1 MTKHFY
7 ERNDWLLNHETNK
20 TFEEVQWM
28 TEDEFRQWF
37 IDLRKAV
44 VHSWD
49 TMGQPPRVGWSE
61 DAIKKQFKEMYG
73 FSVHEFEHVDE
84 LTGEKDVIR
93 NTSVVGNAANQW
105 FPTMMKTRINY
116 TKNDDGLSIYDH
128 FLKDELLEKTL
139 KYSKRH
145 FKRDSFYAYSNTVKV
160 NEIINVGSYN
170 VKFKN
175 GNDFVRWFEDNN
187 IRQYGYDYWVESRDD
202 DEEYSGY
209 NEQLKGAKYLE
220 VTQDILETI
229 PSKSTM
235 NIKSHDQKKYRLR
248 MYKYGQKIF
257 PVGLKAFRVSWCQY
271 AVNFPPLTAKLL
283 YEKFTRHVK
292 NQDRIVVYDPSSG
305 WGGRILGAMASRTSL
320 PLHYVGTDP
329 NTDHTI
335 GGNGV
340 APSTKYADLA
350 DFYNSAKN
358 EGVLFEQSN
367 TYEIFQLGSEV
378 VRDDSSFQ
386 KYKGELDMV
395 FTSPPYFAKEAYSE
409 DPTQSYKKFTGYD
422 AWREGFLRPTLETA
436 VEYLRNDRYLLW
448 NIADAKFGADML
460 PLEKDSKDILESLGM
475 QFKGVVKMALAQMPG
490 GNRIDPDT
498 GLPKAKNFCKVNGM
512 WLKYE
517 PIFVFYKP

>member
-1 MTKHFY
+1 
-7 ERNDWLLNHETNK
+7 
-20 TFEEVQWM
+20 
-28 TEDEFRQWF
+28 
-37 IDLRKAV
+37 
-44 VHSWD
+44 
-49 TMGQPPRVGWSE
+49 
-61 DAIKKQFKEMYG
+61 
-73 FSVHEFEHVDE
+73 
-84 LTGEKDVIR
+84 
-93 NTSVVGNAANQW
+93 
-105 FPTMMKTRINY
+105 
-116 TKNDDGLSIYDH
+116 
-128 FLKDELLEKTL
+128 
-139 KYSKRH
+139 
-145 FKRDSFYAYSNTVKV
+145 
-160 NEIINVGSYN
+160 
-170 VKFKN
+170 
-175 GNDFVRWFEDNN
+175 
-187 IRQYGYDYWVESRDD
+187 
-202 DEEYSGY
+202 
-209 NEQLKGAKYLE
+209 
-220 VTQDILETI
+220 
-229 PSKSTM
+229 
-235 NIKSHDQKKYRLR
+235 
-248 MYKYGQKIF
+248 
-257 PVGLKAFRVSWCQY
+257 
-271 AVNFPPLTAKLL
+271 
-283 YEKFTRHVK
+283 
-292 NQDRIVVYDPSSG
+292 
-305 WGGRILGAMASRTSL
+305 MASRTSL

-329 NTDHTI
+329 NTDHSI
-335 GGNGV
+335 SSDSGS
-340 APSTKYADLA
+340 PSTKYSDLA

-378 VRDDSSFQ
+378 VGDDSSFQ

>member
-1 MTKHFY
+1 
-7 ERNDWLLNHETNK
+7 
-20 TFEEVQWM
+20 
-28 TEDEFRQWF
+28 
-37 IDLRKAV
+37 
-44 VHSWD
+44 
-49 TMGQPPRVGWSE
+49 
-61 DAIKKQFKEMYG
+61 
-73 FSVHEFEHVDE
+73 
-84 LTGEKDVIR
+84 
-93 NTSVVGNAANQW
+93 
-105 FPTMMKTRINY
+105 
-116 TKNDDGLSIYDH
+116 
-128 FLKDELLEKTL
+128 
-139 KYSKRH
+139 
-145 FKRDSFYAYSNTVKV
+145 
-160 NEIINVGSYN
+160 
-170 VKFKN
+170 
-175 GNDFVRWFEDNN
+175 
-187 IRQYGYDYWVESRDD
+187 
-202 DEEYSGY
+202 
-209 NEQLKGAKYLE
+209 
-220 VTQDILETI
+220 
-229 PSKSTM
+229 
-235 NIKSHDQKKYRLR
+235 
-248 MYKYGQKIF
+248 
-257 PVGLKAFRVSWCQY
+257 
-271 AVNFPPLTAKLL
+271 
-283 YEKFTRHVK
+283 
-292 NQDRIVVYDPSSG
+292 
-305 WGGRILGAMASRTSL
+305 MASRTSI

-335 GGNGV
+335 VNDTGS
-340 APSTKYADLA
+340 ASTKYADLA
-350 DFYNSAKN
+350 EFYNSAKN

-367 TYEIFQLGSEV
+367 TYEVFQLGSEV